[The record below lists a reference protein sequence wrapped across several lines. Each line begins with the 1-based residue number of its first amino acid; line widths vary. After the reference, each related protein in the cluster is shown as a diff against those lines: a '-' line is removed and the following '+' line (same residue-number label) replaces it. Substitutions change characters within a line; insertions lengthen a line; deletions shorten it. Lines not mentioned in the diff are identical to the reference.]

1 MKLENTDITDLKVI
15 TPSVFDDDRG
25 FFFESFNLQKLK
37 KLINTDI
44 NFVQDN
50 QSFSRRGVLRG
61 MHYQIDPFAQDKLV
75 RVISGEIYDVALD
88 IRESSPTYGKSFS
101 IYLSCTNKKQ
111 LWIPK
116 GFAHGFLT
124 ISKTAEI
131 LYKTSNYYSP
141 DHEKTIFFQD
151 KRFDLV
157 WPKLDVDYML
167 SDKDS
172 LQV

>member
-1 MKLENTDITDLKVI
+1 MKLENTDITDVKVI
-15 TPSVFDDDRG
+15 TPTVFDDERG
-25 FFFESFNLQKLK
+25 FFFESFNSQKLK
-37 KLINTDI
+37 KLINTDV

-75 RVISGEIYDVALD
+75 RVLSGEIYDVALD
-88 IRESSPTYGKSFS
+88 IRESSPTYGKSVGL
-101 IYLSCTNKKQ
+101 YLSSTNKKQ

-124 ISKTAEI
+124 ISETAEI

-141 DHEKTIFFQD
+141 RHEKTIFFQD
-151 KRFDLV
+151 KRFRLS
-157 WPKLDVDYML
+157 WPKLDIDYIL

-172 LQV
+172 L